1 MIFSKVIG
9 TGGYLPE
16 EFLTNYDLEKRVE
29 TTHAWIVERT
39 GIVKRHIANS
49 KETTTMMGT
58 EAARRALKMAG
69 VQPNSIDMVVVA
81 TCTPDLVFP
90 SAACLI
96 QAELGLGFGP
106 AFDVQAA
113 CSGFMYALH
122 VADNFIRSGS
132 AKRALVIGSEVMS
145 RVVDWTDRKTCI
157 LFGDGA
163 GALILEAS
171 SQPGIVSC
179 TIGADGRHKDILYL
193 ENGNNAVTAN
203 VGAASNSS
211 TSSVSSSSTGSN
223 NYRLQMQGNAVFKL
237 AVNML
242 DQIAAEVMTTN
253 RFNLSDV
260 NWLVPHQANI
270 RIIQATAQKL
280 NIPME
285 RVVVTLHDQ
294 GNTSAASIPL
304 AFDCAVRDGR
314 IVGGQ
319 HILLEAFGGGLTWG
333 TALIK
338 V

>member
-1 MIFSKVIG
+1 MIFSRVIG
-9 TGGYLPE
+9 TGGYLPAE
-16 EFLTNYDLEKRVE
+16 TLSNYELEKRVE

-39 GIVKRHIANS
+39 GIVQRHIANAQES
-49 KETTTMMGT
+49 TTYMGT
-58 EAARRALKMAG
+58 KAAKAALDMAG
-69 VQPNSIDMVVVA
+69 ISPQSIDLIVVS
-81 TCTPDLVFP
+81 TCTPDLIFP

-96 QAELGLGFGP
+96 QAELGVKLGP

-122 VADNFIRSGS
+122 VADNFIRAGT

-163 GALILEAS
+163 GAVVLEAS
-171 SQPGIVSC
+171 KEAGLLSC
-179 TIGADGRHKDILYL
+179 SVGADGRHKEILYL
-193 ENGNNAVTAN
+193 KNGNDANEMKGNASS
-203 VGAASNSS
+203 GGNSS
-211 TSSVSSSSTGSN
+211 AVP

-242 DQIAAEVMTTN
+242 DQIAAEVMASN
-253 RFNLSDV
+253 GLKLSDV
-260 NWLVPHQANI
+260 DWLVPHQANI
-270 RIIQATAQKL
+270 RIIQAAAQKL

-285 RVVVTLHDQ
+285 QVVVTLHDQ

-304 AFDCAVRDGR
+304 ALDCAVRDGR
-314 IVGGQ
+314 IVAGQ

-333 TALIK
+333 TALIRM
-338 V
+338 